1 MSGTIHDS
9 TLPADLP
16 VVIKTT
22 LRRVIDRVDRLL
34 LPVAAASGLLASTYY
49 LLFSRQFRR
58 EHRAVL
64 KGRLA
69 YWQGLAQSG
78 RSSPLLRRNI
88 HRLEK
93 GLVMRPRAPVF
104 AEDYIA
110 ETVAEFARL
119 RGLGGLDAAEDQWSA
134 DVLREYFESVQD
146 TAAIAEARDAF
157 ARLDGAVD
165 PASAPRSVP
174 QPRSAGTRSRVE
186 YQDFLELC
194 RQRRSVRWF
203 EQRAV
208 PPELVTRALE
218 AAAQAPSACNRQP
231 FLFRYFDRPDDAQRI
246 AGIAMGTTG
255 YARNIPA
262 LVVLLGDLGCYP
274 EERDRHVPY
283 IDASLA
289 AMQFMLALETLGLAS
304 CPINWPDIEGRER
317 QMDREL
323 ELPPHLR
330 PVMLIA
336 IGYPD
341 PEGGVPFSAKK
352 SPELLLRSDND
363 YRP

>member
-1 MSGTIHDS
+1 M
-9 TLPADLP
+9 
-16 VVIKTT
+16 IKTL
-22 LRRVIDRVDRLL
+22 LRRMIDRLDQLL
-34 LPVAAASGLLASTYY
+34 LPVAGSSRLLASVYY

-69 YWQGLAQSG
+69 YRRGLENAV

-93 GLVMRPRAPVF
+93 GLVMRPREPVF
-104 AEDYIA
+104 AEDYVE
-110 ETVAEFARL
+110 ETVRELRRL
-119 RGLGGLDAAEDQWSA
+119 RDLGGLDPVEDKWA
-134 DVLREYFESVQD
+134 GDVLADYFAAVRD
-146 TAAIAEARDAF
+146 TPRIAAARAVF
-157 ARLDGAVD
+157 ASLGTGE
-165 PASAPRSVP
+165 PPGTAPSSVP
-174 QPRSAGTRSRVE
+174 GSRADGVRSGVSYE
-186 YQDFLELC
+186 DFLALC

-203 EQRAV
+203 EPRAV
-208 PPELVTRALE
+208 PRELVMRALA

-231 FLFRYFDRPDDAQRI
+231 FLFRYFDRPEDARRI
-246 AGIAMGTTG
+246 ASIAMGTTG
-255 YARNIPA
+255 YAGNIPA

-336 IGYPD
+336 LGYPD

-352 SPELLLRSDND
+352 SAELLLRSDND
-363 YRP
+363 YRS

>member
-1 MSGTIHDS
+1 M
-9 TLPADLP
+9 
-16 VVIKTT
+16 IKTL
-22 LRRVIDRVDRLL
+22 LRRMIDRVDRLL
-34 LPVAAASGLLASTYY
+34 LPVAGSSGLLASAYY
-49 LLFSRQFRR
+49 LLLSRQFRR

-69 YWQGLAQSG
+69 YRRGLESAR

-93 GLVMRPRAPVF
+93 ALVMRPREPVF
-104 AEDYIA
+104 AEDYVE
-110 ETVAEFARL
+110 ETVLELRRL
-119 RGLGGLDAAEDQWSA
+119 REAGSLDQIEAKWAMDVLAEYFAAVRDTPRIADARAMFAGLGTDEQTPGTVPS
-134 DVLREYFESVQD
+134 
-146 TAAIAEARDAF
+146 
-157 ARLDGAVD
+157 
-165 PASAPRSVP
+165 SVP
-174 QPRSAGTRSRVE
+174 RCRTQGVRSGVSYE
-186 YQDFLELC
+186 DFLALC

-208 PPELVTRALE
+208 PREPVLQALQ

-231 FLFRYFDRPDDAQRI
+231 FLFRYFDRPEDAQRI

-255 YARNIPA
+255 YAGNIPA

-317 QMDREL
+317 LMDREL
-323 ELPPHLR
+323 ALPRHLR

-336 IGYPD
+336 LGYPD
-341 PEGGVPFSAKK
+341 PAGGVPFSAKK
-352 SPELLLRSDND
+352 SSELLLRSEND
-363 YRP
+363 YET

>member
-1 MSGTIHDS
+1 M
-9 TLPADLP
+9 
-16 VVIKTT
+16 IKSF

-34 LPVAAASGLLASTYY
+34 LPVAAASGLLASAYY

-69 YWQGLAQSG
+69 YWQGLQRSG
-78 RSSPLLRRNI
+78 RSSPLLRRNT

-93 GLVMRPRAPVF
+93 GLVMQPRAPVF
-104 AEDYIA
+104 AEDYIE

-119 RGLGGLDAAEDQWSA
+119 RAAGGLDPAEQKWA
-134 DVLREYFESVQD
+134 VDVLAGYFAAVQD
-146 TAAIAEARDAF
+146 TPRIAAARAAF
-157 ARLDGAVD
+157 ASLGTGVQAPDTARL
-165 PASAPRSVP
+165 SVP
-174 QPRSAGTRSRVE
+174 GSRAAGVRSGVSYE
-186 YQDFLELC
+186 DFLGLC

-208 PPELVTRALE
+208 PREPVLQALQ

-231 FLFRYFDRPDDAQRI
+231 FLFRYFDRPEDAQRI

-255 YARNIPA
+255 YAGNIPA

-317 QMDREL
+317 AMDREL
-323 ELPPHLR
+323 QLPPHLR

-336 IGYPD
+336 LGYPD

-352 SPELLLRSDND
+352 SPDLLLRTDND

>member
-1 MSGTIHDS
+1 M
-9 TLPADLP
+9 
-16 VVIKTT
+16 IKTL
-22 LRRVIDRVDRLL
+22 LRRMIDRVDQLL
-34 LPVAAASGLLASTYY
+34 LPVAGSSGLLASAYY

-69 YWQGLAQSG
+69 YRRGLENAV

-93 GLVMRPRAPVF
+93 GLVMQPRAPVF
-104 AEDYIA
+104 AEDYVE
-110 ETVAEFARL
+110 ETVRELLRL
-119 RGLGGLDAAEDQWSA
+119 RAAGGLDPVEDKWA
-134 DVLREYFESVQD
+134 GDVLTDYFAAAQD
-146 TAAIAEARDAF
+146 TPRIAAARAAF
-157 ARLDGAVD
+157 ASLGKG
-165 PASAPRSVP
+165 SEAPNTARPSVP
-174 QPRSAGTRSRVE
+174 VSRAEGVRSGVSYE
-186 YQDFLELC
+186 DFLGLC

-208 PPELVTRALE
+208 PREPVLQALQ

-231 FLFRYFDRPDDAQRI
+231 FLFRYFDRPEDAQRI

-255 YARNIPA
+255 YAQNIPA

-304 CPINWPDIEGRER
+304 CPINWPDVEWLER
-317 QMDREL
+317 RMDREL

-336 IGYPD
+336 LGYPD

-352 SPELLLRSDND
+352 SPGLLLRTDND
-363 YRP
+363 YHP